1 MALGQ
6 FQATSSIS
14 SNTDTSVIA
23 APGAGQ
29 RIVILWLSIDV
40 SAAGAGSLL
49 RIEDGA
55 GGTSLLRKS
64 GATVND
70 RTFEWYAMDGMAIH
84 GVQLSENTALNA
96 ETSTSSGT
104 ASYVNNVGYE
114 VR

>member
-1 MALGQ
+1 MARGQ
-6 FQATSSIS
+6 FQATATIS
-14 SNTDTSVIA
+14 ANTDTTIIA
-23 APGAGQ
+23 APGANQ
-29 RIVILWLSIDV
+29 RIVVLWGAIDV

-49 RIEDGA
+49 RLEDGA

-70 RTFEWYAMDGMAIH
+70 RTYEWYAMDGLAIH
-84 GVQLSENTALNA
+84 GLQLSENTLLNA

-104 ASYVNNVGYE
+104 ASWVINVGYE

>member
-1 MALGQ
+1 MARGQ
-6 FQATSSIS
+6 FQASSTIS

-29 RIVILWLSIDV
+29 RIVVLWWSIDV

-55 GGTSLLRKS
+55 GGTTLLRKTC
-64 GATVND
+64 ATLNE
-70 RTFEWYAMDGMAIH
+70 RTQEWFAMDGLAIH
-84 GVQLSENTALNA
+84 GLQLSENTALNA

-104 ASYVNNVGYE
+104 ATIVINVGYE

>member
-96 ETSTSSGT
+96 ETTTSSGT
-104 ASYVNNVGYE
+104 ASYAINVGYE

>member
-14 SNTDTSVIA
+14 SNTDTSV
-23 APGAGQ
+23 
-29 RIVILWLSIDV
+29 
-40 SAAGAGSLL
+40 
-49 RIEDGA
+49 IEDGA

-104 ASYVNNVGYE
+104 ASYVINVGYE

>member
-96 ETSTSSGT
+96 ETSTSSAT
-104 ASYVNNVGYE
+104 ASYVINVVYE

>member
-14 SNTDTSVIA
+14 SNTDTLVIA

-29 RIVILWLSIDV
+29 RIGILWLSIDV

-104 ASYVNNVGYE
+104 ASYVINVGYE